1 MTSQLIARVDGLP
14 EVLLDRQRIWPP
26 PAEPRRRSLSA
37 NARRRIERQT
47 AGVHECRLP
56 RWARD
61 MVAEQLAERERMEIR
76 SQLARAGLL

>member
-1 MTSQLIARVDGLP
+1 M
-14 EVLLDRQRIWPP
+14 
-26 PAEPRRRSLSA
+26 SA

-56 RWARD
+56 KWARD
-61 MVAEQLAERERMEIR
+61 MVAEQLAERERLEIR